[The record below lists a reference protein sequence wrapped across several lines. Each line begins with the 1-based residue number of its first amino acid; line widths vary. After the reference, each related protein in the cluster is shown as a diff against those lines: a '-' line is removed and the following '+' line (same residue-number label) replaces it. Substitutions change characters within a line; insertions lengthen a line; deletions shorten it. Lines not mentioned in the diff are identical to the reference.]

1 MNVVTSQLRT
11 RAMALVASLALV
23 VGLSG
28 LSAAPASAA
37 NEFIATPNGMVGM
50 QQEIVFRAPSLAGQ
64 VATIGFVS
72 GAISNAGQTAVNS
85 QGYGSLAWTPTS
97 AGSWTISGLGNAA
110 VVGSTTINVAPM
122 PTATY
127 ALVPNLVQTG
137 VANRITVAVSALD
150 GIIAPSGTVT
160 LRNQNQNVIGTGTLS
175 PYIGNTSTVSVQWT
189 PLIGETVT
197 ASYTP
202 SSTAFV
208 ASTGD
213 TAQPAYTSAVVTV
226 ALRFPPVLYV
236 GTPTVLGAQTGTGIP
251 AGSASFFFD
260 GIGIIGSTPTDGTGG
275 VAASWTPTASG
286 VHTIATQFSSSTG
299 GFSGTSSQTVNIQPA
314 RATDVITVAPQ
325 GGTPWNP
332 GLPISVQAGS
342 TTVLTATAQSGATV
356 VLSETGPC
364 VINGATMTALGAG
377 QCVLT
382 ATSPG
387 SSSINAA
394 TATYTITVTAPP
406 KPTNRPRR

>member
-11 RAMALVASLALV
+11 RAMALVAAIALV

-97 AGSWTISGLGNAA
+97 AGSWTVSGLGNAA
-110 VVGSTTINVAPM
+110 VVGSTTINVVPM

-127 ALVPNLVQTG
+127 ALVPNLVQTN

-189 PLIGETVT
+189 PVIGETVT

-226 ALRFPPVLYV
+226 VLRFPPVLYV

-260 GIGIIGSTPTDGTGG
+260 GNGIIGSTPTDASGG

-286 VHTIATQFSSSTG
+286 VHTISTEFSSSTG
-299 GFSGTSSQTVNIQPA
+299 GFSGTSSQSVNIQPA

-325 GGTPWNP
+325 GGVPWNP

-387 SSSINAA
+387 SASINAA

-406 KPTNRPRR
+406 KRTNRPRR

>member
-11 RAMALVASLALV
+11 RAMALVAAIALV

-110 VVGSTTINVAPM
+110 VVGSTTINVVPM

-127 ALVPNLVQTG
+127 ALVPNLVQTN

-189 PLIGETVT
+189 PVIGETVT

-260 GIGIIGSTPTDGTGG
+260 GNGIIGSTPTDASGG
-275 VAASWTPTASG
+275 VAASWTPTTSG
-286 VHTIATQFSSSTG
+286 VHTISTEFSSSTG
-299 GFSGTSSQTVNIQPA
+299 GFSGTSSQSVNIQPA
-314 RATDVITVAPQ
+314 RAADVITVAPQ
-325 GGTPWNP
+325 GGVPWNP

-387 SSSINAA
+387 SASINAA

-406 KPTNRPRR
+406 KRTNRPRR

>member
-11 RAMALVASLALV
+11 RAMALVAAIALV

-110 VVGSTTINVAPM
+110 VVGSTTINVVPM

-127 ALVPNLVQTG
+127 ALVPNLVQTN

-189 PLIGETVT
+189 PVIGETVT

-260 GIGIIGSTPTDGTGG
+260 GNGIIGSTPTDASGG

-286 VHTIATQFSSSTG
+286 VHTISTEFSSSTG
-299 GFSGTSSQTVNIQPA
+299 GFSGTSSQSVNIQPA
-314 RATDVITVAPQ
+314 RAADVLTVAPQ
-325 GGTPWNP
+325 GGVPWNP

-364 VINGATMTALGAG
+364 VINGATMSALGAG

-387 SSSINAA
+387 SPSINAA

-406 KPTNRPRR
+406 KRTNRPRR

>member
-11 RAMALVASLALV
+11 RAMALVAAIALV

-97 AGSWTISGLGNAA
+97 AGSWTVSGLGNAA
-110 VVGSTTINVAPM
+110 VVGSTTINVVPM

-127 ALVPNLVQTG
+127 ALVPNLVQTN

-189 PLIGETVT
+189 PVIGETVT

-260 GIGIIGSTPTDGTGG
+260 GNGIIGSTPTDASGG

-286 VHTIATQFSSSTG
+286 VHTISTEFSSSTG
-299 GFSGTSSQTVNIQPA
+299 GFSGTSSQSVNIQPA
-314 RATDVITVAPQ
+314 RAADVLTVAPQ
-325 GGTPWNP
+325 GGVPWNP

-356 VLSETGPC
+356 VLAETGPC
-364 VINGATMTALGAG
+364 VINGATMSALGAG

-387 SSSINAA
+387 SASINAA

-406 KPTNRPRR
+406 KRTNRPRR

>member
-11 RAMALVASLALV
+11 RAMALVAAIALV

-97 AGSWTISGLGNAA
+97 AGSWTVSGLGNAA
-110 VVGSTTINVAPM
+110 VVGSTTINVVPM

-127 ALVPNLVQTG
+127 ALVPNLVQTN

-189 PLIGETVT
+189 PVIGETVT

-260 GIGIIGSTPTDGTGG
+260 GNGIIGSTPTDASGG

-286 VHTIATQFSSSTG
+286 VHTISTEFSSSTG
-299 GFSGTSSQTVNIQPA
+299 GFSGTSSQSVNIQPA
-314 RATDVITVAPQ
+314 RAADVITVAPQ
-325 GGTPWNP
+325 GGVPWNP

-356 VLSETGPC
+356 VLAETGPC
-364 VINGATMTALGAG
+364 VINGATMSALGAG

-387 SSSINAA
+387 SASINAA

-406 KPTNRPRR
+406 KRTNRPRR

>member
-11 RAMALVASLALV
+11 RAMALVAAIALV

-97 AGSWTISGLGNAA
+97 AGSWTVSGLGNAA
-110 VVGSTTINVAPM
+110 VVGSTTVNVVPM

-127 ALVPNLVQTG
+127 ALVPNLVQTN

-189 PLIGETVT
+189 PVIGETVT

-260 GIGIIGSTPTDGTGG
+260 GNGIIGSTPTDASGG

-286 VHTIATQFSSSTG
+286 VHTISTEFSSSTG
-299 GFSGTSSQTVNIQPA
+299 GFSGTSSQSVNIQPA
-314 RATDVITVAPQ
+314 RAADVLTVAPQ
-325 GGTPWNP
+325 GGVPWNP

-356 VLSETGPC
+356 VLAETGPC
-364 VINGATMTALGAG
+364 VINGATMSALGAG

-387 SSSINAA
+387 SASINAA

-406 KPTNRPRR
+406 KRTNRPRR

>member
-1 MNVVTSQLRT
+1 MTVRSKILAIVS
-11 RAMALVASLALV
+11 SLALALGL
-23 VGLSG
+23 GLSTG
-28 LSAAPASAA
+28 APASAA
-37 NEFIATPNGMVGM
+37 TNSFIATPNGMVGM

-72 GAISNAGQTAVNS
+72 GALSNAGQTAVNA

-110 VVGSTTINVAPM
+110 SIGSTTITVSPM

-137 VANRITVAVSALD
+137 VVNRITVAVSALD
-150 GIIAPSGTVT
+150 GIVAPTGTVT

-175 PYIGNTSTVSVQWT
+175 PSTGNSSTASVQWT
-189 PLIGETVT
+189 PVAGETVT

-202 SSTAFV
+202 ASTAFIS
-208 ASTGD
+208 STGD
-213 TAQPAYTSAVVTV
+213 TAQPAYSSSVVTV

-236 GTPTVLGAQTGTGIP
+236 GTPTILGAQTGTGVP

-260 GIGIIGSTPTDGTGG
+260 GIGIIGSTPTDATGG
-275 VAASWTPTASG
+275 AAAGWTPTASG
-286 VHTIATQFSSSTG
+286 IHTISTQFSSSTG

-314 RATDVITVAPQ
+314 KASDVITVAPQ

-332 GLPISVQAGS
+332 GLPISLRAGS
-342 TTVLTATAQSGATV
+342 NTVLTASAQSGATV

-364 VINGATMTALGAG
+364 VINGATLTALSAG
-377 QCVLT
+377 QCSVT

-387 SSSINAA
+387 STSLTA
-394 TATYTITVTAPP
+394 TSTTYTITITAPP
-406 KPTNRPRR
+406 KKTKKKRR

>member
-1 MNVVTSQLRT
+1 MNSLRL
-11 RAMALVASLALV
+11 RISALLIASVAALSLQA
-23 VGLSG
+23 GPT
-28 LSAAPASAA
+28 SAAATS
-37 NEFIATPNGMVGM
+37 FIATPNGMVGM

-97 AGSWTISGLGNAA
+97 AGAWTISGLGNAA
-110 VVGSTTINVAPM
+110 VVGATTINVAPM

-127 ALVPNLVQTG
+127 ALVPNLVQTN
-137 VANRITVAVSALD
+137 VVNRITVAVSALD
-150 GIIAPSGTVT
+150 GVIAPSGTVT

-175 PYIGNTSTVSVQWT
+175 PYIGSTSTVSVQWT
-189 PLIGETVT
+189 PVIGETVT

-208 ASTGD
+208 ASTSD

-260 GIGIIGSTPTDGTGG
+260 GIGIIGSTPTDASGG

-286 VHTIATQFSSSTG
+286 IHTISTQFSSATD
-299 GFSGTSSQTVNIQPA
+299 GFSGTSSQTVNIQPS
-314 RATDVITVAPQ
+314 RAADVITVAPQ
-325 GGTPWNP
+325 GGVPWNP

-342 TTVLTATAQSGATV
+342 TTVLNATAQSGATV

-364 VINGATMTALGAG
+364 VINGAAMTALGAG

-387 SSSINAA
+387 STSIDAA

-406 KPTNRPRR
+406 KRANRPRS